1 MKMKKVLAIGL
12 SAAMIMTVVP
22 GNVFAAE
29 LEQET
34 VEIEDFSDD
43 VEIENS
49 DELGNQE
56 FVEEEPEKETP
67 EIEIQDDEAGQEKDL
82 EQEINDGDIALFSDG
97 EESVARVGDGEVSSN
112 IQWKIEDLDEDGLE
126 DTLTISGEGDMPDYT
141 SYEEEPWYAYRK
153 TIRHLIIG
161 DEITS
166 IGSYTFMCNNLQ
178 SIEWG
183 SGITRI
189 GDFTLSGCST
199 MQKLELPKN
208 LISIGRYSFTFWTS
222 LTELE
227 MPNSL
232 KILGDS
238 TFSDCHNLTSVK
250 FSENIE
256 EIGRY
261 AFGSCTKVKNI
272 FLPTTIK
279 KIGDQ
284 FFRGKKFYKNSSNLY
299 YGCCLSYIH
308 YAGTKADMEKIDGI
322 DQSED
327 SPSGNRYL
335 RSYFHYSVYHA
346 PKEATCLKKGFVGY
360 WICNTC
366 GGKIYADAECTQE
379 LKEIPSISALGH
391 DLDEGVVSKEA
402 NCTEEGV
409 IAYSC
414 QREGCDYTE
423 TKSIPT
429 NGKHI
434 YGEPSY
440 TWNEDNTE
448 CTATEICSLCK
459 YEDIESVKTQET
471 TLIPATCSQ
480 EGKVHYTAVFTNN
493 NFTTQDK
500 EVIVPQLSHKNTE
513 IRNARNA
520 TCESS
525 GYSGDIYC
533 KDCGKFLSEG
543 SIIKAKGHLWDDGT
557 VKKEPTCVEK
567 GEKVYTCFRCNETRS
582 EKLEAVGHKWNDKET
597 TDLKAT
603 CTTSGR
609 KSIHCSVCDEIQDGS
624 QQIIP
629 ALGHNWSEG
638 VIEKKETCTE
648 KGMQIVTCLR
658 CGKEKEEE
666 IPATGHKEVKDTAV
680 AATCE
685 KDGLTEGSHCS
696 VCGKVLAAQNVVK
709 AIGHSWD
716 EGKITKEATCEE
728 NGVKTYTCANCKATK
743 TEDIKALGHKEVKDA
758 AVTATCEKDG
768 LTEGS
773 HCSVCNK
780 VLTEQQKVPAT
791 GHKFSS
797 WKTTSQATVFSPEQQ
812 SRSCSVCGKSEN
824 REIGSKLQKTM
835 TVTATSLPLKT
846 KQKTTVLRVSGLAVG
861 DSIISWKSSNTKIA
875 KVSGRANGTSTIT
888 AGNKKGT
895 AKITITLKSGLQ
907 KVVKVTVQKSTVKTK
922 KITGVSKSLKLNKKQ
937 RAVLRPVIAPLTSK
951 QKITYKSSNSK
962 VASVNSKGQ
971 ITAKKK
977 GTAVITVKSGSK
989 TVKCKVT
996 VK

>member
-1 MKMKKVLAIGL
+1 MFFRLDNLLYFFRRNTLYGISAFMYYRVIINEGGNINMKMKKVLAIGL
-12 SAAMIMTVVP
+12 SAAMIMSVTPGTVT
-22 GNVFAAE
+22 AAD
-29 LEQET
+29 LDADVA
-34 VEIEDFSDD
+34 VEEFSDD
-43 VEIENS
+43 ADDTVALES
-49 DELGNQE
+49 
-56 FVEEEPEKETP
+56 EEPEVEENDSDQAA
-67 EIEIQDDEAGQEKDL
+67 EIEFQDEDTDVQQNVDQEASSD
-82 EQEINDGDIALFSDG
+82 DVALFSDG
-97 EESVARVGDGEVSSN
+97 EENAPAVGDGSDDL
-112 IQWKIEDLDEDGLE
+112 QWHLEDSDEDGFD
-126 DTLTISGEGDMPDYT
+126 DTLVVDGYGDMSEYNSHTDY
-141 SYEEEPWYAYRK
+141 PWYPYANSVKYLVIGDNITAIGRNAFYEFENLENVTLGK
-153 TIRHLIIG
+153 NVIQIKSSAFEKCAKLVSIIISENVKEIGWYAFKDCSTLNNVILSDSVTIIG
-161 DEITS
+161 NSAFENCKALEKIKMSMNIES
-166 IGSYTFMCNNLQ
+166 IGDYAFFECKRVGRL
-178 SIEWG
+178 
-183 SGITRI
+183 
-189 GDFTLSGCST
+189 F
-199 MQKLELPKN
+199 LPKT
-208 LISIGRYSFTFWTS
+208 L
-222 LTELE
+222 
-227 MPNSL
+227 
-232 KILGDS
+232 
-238 TFSDCHNLTSVK
+238 
-250 FSENIE
+250 
-256 EIGRY
+256 
-261 AFGSCTKVKNI
+261 
-272 FLPTTIK
+272 K
-279 KIGDQ
+279 KIGDSA
-284 FFRGKKFYKNSSNLY
+284 FFY
-299 YGCCLSYIH
+299 YTGRDKHFIVSKIH
-308 YAGTKADMEKIDGI
+308 YSGTKSDWEKIEGVNVRI
-322 DQSED
+322 Y
-327 SPSGNRYL
+327 SGSL
-335 RSYFHYSVYHA
+335 TDLVHYAAYHA
-346 PKEATCLKKGFVGY
+346 KKSATCITSGFEEY
-360 WICNTC
+360 WTCNRC
-366 GGKIYADAECTQE
+366 GQYAFADIECTQK
-379 LKEIPSISALGH
+379 LDAVPKIPALGH
-391 DLDEGVVSKEA
+391 DLDQGNISKEA

-409 IAYSC
+409 VTYSC

-567 GEKVYTCFRCNETRS
+567 G
-582 EKLEAVGHKWNDKET
+582 
-597 TDLKAT
+597 
-603 CTTSGR
+603 
-609 KSIHCSVCDEIQDGS
+609 
-624 QQIIP
+624 
-629 ALGHNWSEG
+629 
-638 VIEKKETCTE
+638 
-648 KGMQIVTCLR
+648 
-658 CGKEKEEE
+658 
-666 IPATGHKEVKDTAV
+666 
-680 AATCE
+680 
-685 KDGLTEGSHCS
+685 
-696 VCGKVLAAQNVVK
+696 
-709 AIGHSWD
+709 
-716 EGKITKEATCEE
+716 
-728 NGVKTYTCANCKATK
+728 VKTYTCANCKATK

-780 VLTEQQKVPAT
+780 VLAEQQKVPAT

-861 DSIISWKSSNTKIA
+861 DSIISWKSSNTKVA